1 MASIIWIL
9 SAGAYTLH
17 VQRNR
22 ELERI
27 GWFCHLTT
35 SGSGPDYKKCLDDE
49 KAYYPK
55 LVPREGEQAAIVAFV
70 PVVLSWG
77 FVCLLLAL
85 VRLITRTVTTHPSR
99 RKWLGSNWKR
109 IGIAASIVWIVGMG
123 TCIFRAERH
132 YDTLISATLK
142 QYCISEKRGLDYN
155 ECLKQVDSF
164 VAKQCIAPR

>member
-1 MASIIWIL
+1 MPEQLTPKRGQALHRTWFTPHWQRIGIMASIIWIL
-9 SAGAYTLH
+9 SAGAHTLY

-55 LVPREGEQAAIVAFV
+55 LVPGEGEQAAIFAFV

-85 VRLITRTVTTHPSR
+85 V
-99 RKWLGSNWKR
+99 
-109 IGIAASIVWIVGMG
+109 
-123 TCIFRAERH
+123 
-132 YDTLISATLK
+132 
-142 QYCISEKRGLDYN
+142 
-155 ECLKQVDSF
+155 
-164 VAKQCIAPR
+164 